1 MIAIGSMAGYT
12 SSSHS
17 IAIGSSYSITIGSSA
32 HAVNR
37 TPLYHA
43 VINKHADATRLLLE
57 CGADIIANNTL
68 YAILNR
74 IRDASVYGC
83 ICVIKNP
90 CDAMRVLAEYAKCLE
105 GVVVIYHRKHGLI
118 IVI

>member
-1 MIAIGSMAGYT
+1 MIAIGSMAGHT

-57 CGADIIANNTL
+57 CGADIMANNTL

-90 CDAMRVLAEYAKCLE
+90 CDAMRVLAEYAKCWE
-105 GVVVIYHRKHGLI
+105 DVEVIHHSKRCLI